1 MARRKDYY
9 GTNNKK
15 SKDGMKV
22 LEGFLKVAIWLGTI
36 FVVGLINLIKRF
48 YNSYQAK
55 KNKK

>member
-9 GTNNKK
+9 GPNNKK
-15 SKDGMKV
+15 VKDGMSIF
-22 LEGFLKVAIWLGTI
+22 EGFFKVAIWLGTI
-36 FVVGLINLIKRF
+36 IVVGLIDLTKWA